1 MALNYRDSFAWTTP
15 LSLLRLLIM
24 WRGLLLISVI
34 GTVIYVAILT
44 RPKAVAPAHTPK
56 VAQKDNA
63 PEPSQAS
70 PMPPAPVKLSKTEN
84 VKLKPEEKTAFRE
97 GMISQRAIEESIRAD
112 EYCKR
117 DGSYK
122 LDQKLFLNEED
133 RRLRILKSLG
143 EVSPRT
149 KAFEEVLNALLSRQ
163 RDSVLRFL
171 SNCASEECLFL
182 KGLVLTNQIDVK
194 GESRDPDEDLRKGLT
209 LLKKLRFMN
218 RDNGIYP
225 YFILWPQQKL
235 GEKFNLKLTFKD
247 FLRAPK
253 FQNPLIGAYVALAEA
268 GQFNATARLYADEF
282 SSVIGVPEYGKAA
295 SVITELIKDK
305 EFDSEL
311 NPWAKRRLADL
322 DFIKEKN
329 LFAPAVLIV
338 ELAQLKSLARIFWE
352 RAGTGPAPQIFGP
365 EGFQEFMKL
374 RSEVEFEG
382 SHLKED
388 SRTKS
393 RCFAIWDLKREVQTR
408 YATALS
414 EMIVRWENPFD

>member
-1 MALNYRDSFAWTTP
+1 
-15 LSLLRLLIM
+15 M
-24 WRGLLLISVI
+24 WRGLLLIAVI
-34 GTVIYVAILT
+34 GIGFYVAKLT
-44 RPKAVAPAHTPK
+44 RPKAVAPVP
-56 VAQKDNA
+56 A
-63 PEPSQAS
+63 PRIEQEESATQPAEAS
-70 PMPPAPVKLSKTEN
+70 PTPPAPVKPPKPEN
-84 VKLKPEEKTAFRE
+84 VKPEPAKKPAFPE

-112 EYCKR
+112 EYCNR
-117 DGSYK
+117 DGSFK

-133 RRLRILKSLG
+133 RRRRILKSLG

-149 KAFEEVLNALLSRQ
+149 KAYEEVLNALLSRQ

-171 SNCASEECLFL
+171 SDCASEECLFL
-182 KGLVLTNQIDVK
+182 KGLVLTHQIDVK

-209 LLKKLRFMN
+209 LLKRLRFMN

-225 YFILWPQQKL
+225 YFILWPQRKL
-235 GEKFNLKLTFKD
+235 GEKYNLKLTFKD

-253 FQNPLIGAYVALAEA
+253 YQNPLIGAYVALAEA

-311 NPWAKRRLADL
+311 NPWAKRRLADF

-393 RCFAIWDLKREVQTR
+393 RCFATWDLKREVQTR

-414 EMIVRWENPFD
+414 EMILRWENPFD